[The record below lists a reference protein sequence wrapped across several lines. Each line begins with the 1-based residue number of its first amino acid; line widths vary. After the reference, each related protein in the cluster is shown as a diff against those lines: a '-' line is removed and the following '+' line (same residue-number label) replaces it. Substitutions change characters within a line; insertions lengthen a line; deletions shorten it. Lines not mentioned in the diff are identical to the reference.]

1 VLSELLAVCVTIV
14 IALVA
19 ADRLAAAAAVRRI
32 ASRVWLASHSD
43 GVPAGTS
50 RRSGRPGPAPVVR
63 ITSVPFLT
71 QLLAGTYHDVEISL
85 SACTVGGLD
94 LSGLTARLSRVRAPL
109 GQLLTGHGVIVG
121 ELSAVAT
128 IPLSALSRLLPPG
141 LELRRNGDDLR
152 IWGTILPV
160 PVLGTLGISAD
171 QEKIS
176 VTPKV
181 TGFPAPVGFVIG
193 LPALPPDVKITSIR
207 VTDAGLGVT
216 VRGTDVRLAS
226 GA

>member
-1 VLSELLAVCVTIV
+1 VLSELLAVGVTIA

-19 ADRLAAAAAVRRI
+19 ADRLAVAAAVRRI
-32 ASRVWLASHSD
+32 ASRVRLARRAD
-43 GVPAGTS
+43 GVPADTS
-50 RRSGRPGPAPVVR
+50 MRSRRPGPVPAVR
-63 ITSVPFLT
+63 IAGVPFLT

-94 LSGLTARLSRVRAPL
+94 LSGLTARLSQVRAPVR
-109 GQLLTGHGVIVG
+109 QLLTRRGVTVG

-128 IPLSALSRLLPPG
+128 IPLSALRRFLPPG

-207 VTDAGLGVT
+207 VTAAGLEVT
-216 VRGTDVRLAS
+216 VRGTDIWLAS
-226 GA
+226 EA